1 MMSQRLRLKL
11 YESRSCG
18 DCRACCTT
26 ERVLELQKEP
36 GVSCEFLRLE
46 LGPGCSRY
54 ETRPNGCRQWACVWR
69 SGSNLLT
76 EGERPDEIGV
86 IFDSDARGIL
96 YAKETEPGGF
106 KKAEAVLVRLAKRR
120 VVVLTSADGKE
131 GIAFGPSEA
140 VLKYQRR
147 VAEESDDA
155 AE

>member
-11 YESRSCG
+11 YDSRSCG
-18 DCRACCTT
+18 ECRACCTT
-26 ERVLELQKEP
+26 ERVQELQKEP

-54 ETRPNGCRQWACVWR
+54 ETRPHGCRQWACVWR
-69 SGSNLLT
+69 SGSNLLE

-86 IFDSDARGIL
+86 VFDSDVSGIL
-96 YAKETEPGGF
+96 YAKETEPDGF
-106 KKAEAVLVRLAKRR
+106 KKGETTLVRLAKRR

-140 VLKYQRR
+140 VLRYQRR
-147 VAEESDDA
+147 VNDDNA